1 MAAPM
6 RALVGS
12 DPARNP
18 LSAQARAPSRP
29 SGDDKEQETAKNEGS
44 AGSGRGGRPS
54 NRCVGAHRHARCPR
68 HRPQAS
74 RRTV

>member
-1 MAAPM
+1 
-6 RALVGS
+6 L
-12 DPARNP
+12 NP

-44 AGSGRGGRPS
+44 AGPGRNGRPS
-54 NRCVGAHRHARCPR
+54 DRCVRAHRHARCPR
-68 HRPQAS
+68 HRPRS